1 MSTDGKEK
9 KAIVKKD
16 EARVTVSDK
25 AKGKKYASGKSGVVI
40 TGGKPT
46 RFSRYSVVPTDEK
59 LRKKEERRK
68 ENLRA
73 DIEWERGVVR
83 TKSGVD
89 RLLLVLIIL
98 LTVIGL
104 ISLFSASYPL
114 SIYESSR
121 NDNGEITGTAYIE
134 RQLMF
139 TAIGFGVMFIISRIP
154 YNFYRNYGIVFYAV
168 VFVLLVLAS
177 FIGHGGTES
186 ATESGVRRW
195 IGIQGTPYNIQP
207 SELMKSALVMIL
219 AKYYETNREVT
230 LDYEDKK
237 MSYIKGIVV
246 PLIIIV
252 VSAAPVLLGKHLSGM
267 IIVGFIGVC
276 VMFVGGA
283 HFLKTVLTVIAV
295 GVPAAGIYLATHS
308 YALARINTF
317 INPSPDVL
325 GADWQTTQGMYALGS
340 GGILGKGFGNST
352 QKFSYVSDAH
362 TDFIFTIWGE
372 EMGFIGSL
380 FVIGIFAL
388 LIYRGITVARNAP
401 DVFSSL
407 LAFGIIFKIG
417 LQVLLNIAVV
427 TDSLPNT
434 GIPMPF
440 FSYGGS
446 SCVVLMAELG
456 ILMSISRHSF
466 QKRM

>member
-9 KAIVKKD
+9 KAIVKRD
-16 EARVTVSDK
+16 GGGATESRK
-25 AKGKKYASGKSGVVI
+25 AKHASGKSSVVI
-40 TGGKPT
+40 TGGKPS
-46 RFSRYSVVPTDEK
+46 RFNRYSVVPTDEK
-59 LRKKEERRK
+59 LKKLEEKRR
-68 ENLRA
+68 ERERA
-73 DIEWERGVVR
+73 DIEWERGVIR

-89 RLLLVLIIL
+89 RLLLVLILL

-104 ISLFSASYPL
+104 IALFSASYPL

-121 NDNGEITGTAYIE
+121 KDGAEITGTAYIQ

-139 TAIGFGVMFIISRIP
+139 TGIGFAVMFLISRIP
-154 YNFYRNYGIVFYAV
+154 YNFYRNYGILFYGAV
-168 VFVLLVLAS
+168 LVLLVLAI

-186 ATESGVRRW
+186 ATASGVRRW

-207 SELMKSALVMIL
+207 SELMKSALVMML
-219 AKYYETNREVT
+219 AKHYENNREAT
-230 LDYEDKK
+230 LDYDDKRT
-237 MSYIKGIVV
+237 SYLRGVAV
-246 PLIIIV
+246 PLLIV
-252 VSAAPVLLGKHLSGM
+252 GVSALAVAAGSHLSGM
-267 IIVGFIGVC
+267 IVVGFIGFC
-276 VMFVGGA
+276 VMITAGA
-283 HFLKTVLTVIAV
+283 HIWKTILTVMAV
-295 GVPAAGIYLATHS
+295 GIPAGLVFLIAKP
-308 YALARINTF
+308 YALARITTF
-317 INPSPDVL
+317 FSSEPDVL

-340 GGILGKGFGNST
+340 GGLLGKGFGNST

-388 LIYRGITVARNAP
+388 LVYRGITVAKNAP

-446 SCVVLMAELG
+446 SCIVLMAELG
-456 ILMSISRHSF
+456 ILLSISRHSY